1 MTRRVCKFRQREI
14 SRVIRGAQAAGVAV
28 DRVEVDNEGKIVVYS
43 GTGGDNPTKHKNTAD
58 AVLEKLKNERKT

>member
-1 MTRRVCKFRQREI
+1 MTRRPCKFRQREI
-14 SRVIRGAQAAGVAV
+14 ARAIRAARSAGVAA
-28 DRVEVDNEGKIVVYS
+28 DIEIDPNTGRIVVHI